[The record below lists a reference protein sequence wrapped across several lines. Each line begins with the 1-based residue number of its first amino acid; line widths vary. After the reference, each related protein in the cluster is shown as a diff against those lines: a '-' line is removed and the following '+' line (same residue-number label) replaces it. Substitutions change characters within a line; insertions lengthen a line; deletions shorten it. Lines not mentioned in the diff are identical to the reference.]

1 MVIDSNNNIVYMS
14 TDEAETYETVPT
26 GDTYPDPK
34 ELDPDLGLE
43 VVVKQTIFDKY
54 GVHCDPNTNSF
65 YASLHRQFE
74 KNGSLSERQVNA
86 LRK

>member
-26 GDTYPDPK
+26 K

-54 GVHCDPNTNSF
+54 GVHCDPTTNSF

-74 KNGSLSERQVNA
+74 KNGRLSERQVNA